1 MTFSKIKNN
10 CLPIQQTIRYNNYDY
25 GIGGSLVFTK
35 ISKRTISL
43 VVTLVCVAI
52 LMSINNFRVSADSQ
66 SSSDMDYA
74 ISMMSEYGIITHGDF
89 TNSNHSMGPMAI
101 GGNFN
106 GSYVLSD
113 NHRVDFNGTPINLF
127 NDDTYDFVVRGTA
140 GTGTVSYSSVE
151 NGITTNYQFAVA
163 SAGISL
169 FDYSTSTSTYG
180 SLTSEAVNSIVNF
193 DRIDNGFR
201 AWSNMVDDYCTDT
214 SNTSVYQ
221 ITQDYDW
228 QDVTLQPAAGDV
240 ADVYYFNINCDVFH
254 ANRLSVNVPNG
265 SKAIVNFTG
274 TIGQISEF
282 YYAGLPVSSSED
294 GVWRDS
300 NSVAFN
306 RNVIFNISGG
316 GTIGSVYSGTI
327 IAPDSTFNSTG
338 TTNGFVYVDTFNG
351 QSVESHCANLDGNFT
366 WVPTSL
372 VEVTP
377 TPTVTATPTEE
388 PTMPV
393 TPVVTLDPT
402 VTQEPT
408 VIVTPTITE
417 APTVEPTVT
426 PEPTVT
432 DTPTPSPTITE
443 EPTEEPTQEPTVK
456 PTATVAP
463 TITEEPTEEPTL
475 VPTVVPTVIV
485 TQVPIITPITTT
497 APTVVITLAPTV
509 TTTVSPSVTVPIVTP
524 IVSVSPT
531 VDVPTVTTTPS
542 VTPEVT
548 VPIITPITSV
558 SPTVEVPTVTTAP
571 SATPEVTV
579 PIITPIVSVSP
590 TVVTPTVT
598 TTPSATPEVSVSPTV
613 VAPTVTVEV
622 TEAPI
627 VTTPAV
633 TEPDTPT
640 ITIQATPTVVVAS
653 PTADI
658 TVDPTVTVSI
668 APTVEPTTAPTVNPT
683 ITVPVTPSI
692 TVSVAPTVSV
702 IPTVSVAP
710 TVTNDPDVIVTPTI
724 IVFDGGP
731 TNTPSPSITGIAD
744 GTNILRPN
752 PTVDTSINTTRT
764 NTTNAI
770 TATGESS
777 SVITIVAIVLLMAS
791 AFVAFS
797 LRKNGRTQ
805 EK

>member
-10 CLPIQQTIRYNNYDY
+10 CLPIQQTIRYNNSDY
-25 GIGGSLVFTK
+25 GIGGNLVFTK

-548 VPIITPITSV
+548 VPIITPI
-558 SPTVEVPTVTTAP
+558 
-571 SATPEVTV
+571 
-579 PIITPIVSVSP
+579 VSVSP

>member
-25 GIGGSLVFTK
+25 GIGGNLVFTK

-443 EPTEEPTQEPTVK
+443 EPTEEPT
-456 PTATVAP
+456 
-463 TITEEPTEEPTL
+463 
-475 VPTVVPTVIV
+475 VVPTVIV

-571 SATPEVTV
+571 STTPEVTV

>member
-25 GIGGSLVFTK
+25 GIGGNLVFTK

-571 SATPEVTV
+571 STTPEVTV

-613 VAPTVTVEV
+613 V
-622 TEAPI
+622 
-627 VTTPAV
+627 
-633 TEPDTPT
+633 
-640 ITIQATPTVVVAS
+640 
-653 PTADI
+653 
-658 TVDPTVTVSI
+658 
-668 APTVEPTTAPTVNPT
+668 APTVNPT

>member
-25 GIGGSLVFTK
+25 GIGGDLVFTK

-74 ISMMSEYGIITHGDF
+74 ISMMSEYGIITNGDF

-106 GSYVLSD
+106 GNYVLSD

-151 NGITTNYQFAVA
+151 NDITTNYQFAVA

-169 FDYSTSTSTYG
+169 FDYSTSTFTYG

-240 ADVYYFNINCDVFH
+240 ADVYYFNINCDDFH

-282 YYAGLPVSSSED
+282 YYAGLPVYSSED
-294 GVWRDS
+294 GVWGDS

-351 QSVESHCANLDGNFT
+351 QNVESHCANLDGNFT

-571 SATPEVTV
+571 STTPEVTV

-590 TVVTPTVT
+590 TVVT
-598 TTPSATPEVSVSPTV
+598 
-613 VAPTVTVEV
+613 PTVTVEV

-724 IVFDGGP
+724 IVIDGGP

>member
-25 GIGGSLVFTK
+25 GIGGNLVFTK

-66 SSSDMDYA
+66 SLSDMDYA

-443 EPTEEPTQEPTVK
+443 EPTEEPT
-456 PTATVAP
+456 
-463 TITEEPTEEPTL
+463 L

-571 SATPEVTV
+571 STTPEVTV

-692 TVSVAPTVSV
+692 TVSVAPAVSV

>member
-306 RNVIFNISGG
+306 RNVIFNISGD

-463 TITEEPTEEPTL
+463 T
-475 VPTVVPTVIV
+475 
-485 TQVPIITPITTT
+485 
-497 APTVVITLAPTV
+497 V

-571 SATPEVTV
+571 STTPEVTV

-692 TVSVAPTVSV
+692 TVSVAPAVSV

-724 IVFDGGP
+724 IVLDGGP